1 MTTEPKE
8 HSEGIREAPTK
19 IPQIL
24 RNIGPGMILAGSIVG
39 SGELIATTRTGA
51 EAHFDFL
58 WLIIL
63 GCIIKVFA
71 QIELGRYAIT
81 NGKTTLA
88 ALNEVP
94 GPMIQIELGRRKMR
108 ANWIIWYWIVMF
120 VSILGQQGGIVGGV
134 GQAMAISVPLTDEGK
149 NYIENRSLST
159 FVKMGESKL
168 RQLEDP
174 ATREFILKEM
184 GMNFFTAQETISRQV
199 EENKTARQQVSIQY
213 HLSLTDENGTAFE
226 ETIKAVNLVSKKST
240 KDWEKAD
247 SLDAPNPVL
256 ALNEIGYDE
265 ETKILKVGNGVSVW
279 KDLPV
284 NHENVQ
290 SAEVRIHDAKIWAV
304 ILTALAIFL
313 LVWGKFSFIQR
324 FSVFL
329 VASFTLV
336 TIANLFALQSDPY
349 YGVKM
354 EEFIKGLS
362 FGFPEGNK
370 PLITALATFGI
381 IGVGASE
388 LLAYPY
394 WCLEKGYG
402 KCVGKRDESEQ
413 WIRRAKGWM
422 KVMHWDA
429 WGAMVVYT
437 FCTIAFYL
445 LGAGVLGRSNLIPE
459 KSEMIQTL
467 SAMYQPVFGNLAQ
480 NIFLFGAFAVL
491 FSTFY
496 VAIAAQGRLV
506 VDVAKVTGAADM
518 NESARQR
525 GLKWTGVI
533 LPILSVLC
541 YLFYSSPVA
550 LVLISG
556 TMQAIMLP
564 MIGFAV
570 LYFRYKKSD
579 KRLLPGKLWDFFLWL
594 SFAGFLV
601 VGIYQTYA
609 KLFQ

>member
-19 IPQIL
+19 IPKIL

-63 GCIIKVFA
+63 GCVIKVFA

-94 GPMIQIELGRRKMR
+94 GPMIQVELGRRKVR

-120 VSILGQQGGIVGGV
+120 VAILGQQGGIVGGV

-149 NYIENRSLST
+149 DYIENRQLTT
-159 FVKMGESKL
+159 FVKMGEAKL
-168 RQLEDP
+168 VQLRRIS
-174 ATREFILKEM
+174 TRESILSEM
-184 GMNFFTAQETISRQV
+184 NMDLAEASDSIKVQIAS
-199 EENKTARQQVSIQY
+199 NKTARQKVPILY
-213 HLSLTDENGTAFE
+213 HLSLSDENGTVFA
-226 ETIKAVNLVSKKST
+226 ETIKSVNLVSKKKT
-240 KDWEKAD
+240 KDWKKAD
-247 SLDAPNPVL
+247 SPDDPNPVL
-256 ALNEIGYDE
+256 AFDEIGYDE
-265 ETKILKVGNGVSVW
+265 EAKIVKIGNGVSEW
-279 KDLPV
+279 KNLPISF
-284 NHENVQ
+284 ESVQ
-290 SAEVRIHDAKIWAV
+290 SAEIRIHDAKIWAV
-304 ILTALAIFL
+304 ILTVLAIFL
-313 LVWGKFSFIQR
+313 LVWGKFSFIER

-336 TIANLFALQSDPY
+336 TIANLFALQSNPF

-370 PLITALATFGI
+370 PLMTALATFGI

-402 KCVGKRDESEQ
+402 KFVGKRDESEQ
-413 WIRRAKGWM
+413 WARRARGWM
-422 KVMHWDA
+422 RVMHWDA

-459 KSEMIQTL
+459 NSEMIQTL
-467 SAMYQPVFGNLAQ
+467 SAMYQPVFGHLAQ

-496 VAIAAQGRLV
+496 IAIAAQGRLV
-506 VDVAKVTGAADM
+506 IDVAKVTGAADM

-525 GLKWTGVI
+525 GLKWMGVI
-533 LPILSVLC
+533 LPILSVSC
-541 YLFYSSPVA
+541 YLFYSRPVV

-570 LYFRYKKSD
+570 LYFRYKKRD
-579 KRLLPGKLWDFFLWL
+579 TRLRPGKVWDFFLWL

-601 VGIYQTYA
+601 VGIYQTYDI
-609 KLFQ
+609 LFQ

>member
-1 MTTEPKE
+1 MSQDEERPT
-8 HSEGIREAPTK
+8 SEVRDAPTS
-19 IPQIL
+19 IGGIL
-24 RNIGPGMILAGSIVG
+24 RNVGPGMILAGSIVG

-58 WLIIL
+58 WLIII

-94 GPMIQIELGRRKMR
+94 GPMIQVEVGQRKMR
-108 ANWIIWYWIVMF
+108 ANWIIWYWFLMF
-120 VSILGQQGGIVGGV
+120 VAILGQQGGIVGGV
-134 GQAMAISVPLTDEGK
+134 GQAMAISVPLTEEGK
-149 NYIENRSLST
+149 AYNENRRLTT
-159 FVKMGESKL
+159 FIKMGEAKRKKL
-168 RQLEDP
+168 ESDSTRASILSEMNMSLTEAN
-174 ATREFILKEM
+174 ATIRDQID
-184 GMNFFTAQETISRQV
+184 A
-199 EENKTARQQVSIQY
+199 NKTARQEVAIPY
-213 HLSLTDENGTAFE
+213 HLTLSDENGTLFE
-226 ETIKAVNLVSKKST
+226 KRIKAVNFVQKKT
-240 KDWEKAD
+240 KDWAAD
-247 SLDAPNPVL
+247 NPVL
-256 ALNEIGYDE
+256 DKNELGFD
-265 ETKILKVGNGVSVW
+265 
-279 KDLPV
+279 
-284 NHENVQ
+284 HQ
-290 SAEVRIHDAKIWAV
+290 AEVVKLGDGASQWSQLANHLETVESGRAKIMDAKYWAG
-304 ILTALAIFL
+304 ILTVLAIFL
-313 LVWGKFSFIQR
+313 LVWGDFNFIQR

-329 VASFTLV
+329 VASFTLI
-336 TIANLFALQSDPY
+336 TIANLFALQSNPY
-349 YGVKM
+349 YGVSM
-354 EEFIKGLS
+354 DEFIRGLS
-362 FGFPEGNK
+362 FGFPTDEVGKN
-370 PLITALATFGI
+370 PLVTALATFGI
-381 IGVGASE
+381 IGVGAAE

-402 KCVGKRDESEQ
+402 KYVGKRDQSDA
-413 WIRRAKGWM
+413 WVHRAKGWM

-445 LGAGVLGRSNLIPE
+445 LGAAVLGRSNLVPE
-459 KSEMIQTL
+459 GSEMVQTL
-467 SAMYQPVFGNLAQ
+467 SAMYQPVFGDFAQ
-480 NIFLFGAFAVL
+480 NLFLFGAFAVL

-496 VAIAAQGRLV
+496 VAIAAQGRLA
-506 VDVAKVTGAADM
+506 VDVVKVSGVAKLDEAG
-518 NESARQR
+518 RLR
-525 GLKWTGVI
+525 GLKWMGVV
-533 LPILSVLC
+533 LPTLSVLC
-541 YLFYSSPVA
+541 YVFFPSPVL

-579 KRLLPGKLWDFFLWL
+579 NRLQPGKLWDIFLWL